1 MTENLVPKQTVKL
14 ESLLPR
20 VSLAPCVQAAVSLE
34 LAFVPGLLA
43 GQPPVLFTV
52 VMFLFCVQFLRA
64 GELVEFLLLHNGEDR
79 RIK

>member
-1 MTENLVPKQTVKL
+1 M
-14 ESLLPR
+14 
-20 VSLAPCVQAAVSLE
+20 SLE

-64 GELVEFLLLHNGEDR
+64 GELVGFLLLCNGEDR